1 MSSAPSVP
9 GVEVGASWLGGCE
22 HVRTAGALEL
32 LAVLHA
38 TFGPRRAELPE
49 SRAIR
54 DAERA
59 GGTLPEFPA
68 GTRDVRQGDW
78 RVAPLAPGLVDLRVE
93 ITGPADRKLVSNALT
108 CGAKIFMADF
118 EDSSTPTSG
127 NRVTG
132 QLNVR
137 NASRRRYRRCSP
149 DSAEP
154 PSGAA
159 IRPAPS
165 RSWSSSC
172 TARRSWPRRG
182 RAGRAPARRSG
193 TAPGRP
199 LLPAGPFTKEYVHA
213 RRLPAGL

>member
-49 SRAIR
+49 SGAIR

-93 ITGPADRKLVSNALT
+93 ITGPTDRKLVNNALN

-118 EDSSTPTSG
+118 EDSNTPTSG

-149 DSAEP
+149 DSAASKMPRKRSATSSP
-154 PSGAA
+154 P
-159 IRPAPS
+159 
-165 RSWSSSC
+165 
-172 TARRSWPRRG
+172 G

>member
-78 RVAPLAPGLVDLRVE
+78 RVAPPAPGPVVLRVS
-93 ITGPADRKLVSNALT
+93 L
-108 CGAKIFMADF
+108 
-118 EDSSTPTSG
+118 
-127 NRVTG
+127 
-132 QLNVR
+132 
-137 NASRRRYRRCSP
+137 
-149 DSAEP
+149 
-154 PSGAA
+154 
-159 IRPAPS
+159 IRPS
-165 RSWSSSC
+165 
-172 TARRSWPRRG
+172 ARK
-182 RAGRAPARRSG
+182 
-193 TAPGRP
+193 T
-199 LLPAGPFTKEYVHA
+199 
-213 RRLPAGL
+213 